1 MPNVGKIQTTFSV
14 DGERLYKQTVREI
27 NGDLKQLNAEV
38 KLVTE
43 RYKLNADSAEGNR
56 AKQEALQRVL
66 ETQKEKVDLLQRAHE
81 NAEWAQ
87 DKDSEAAKRLAY
99 QLTQAQT
106 EMAKTE
112 NALKQLDDAQEDTA
126 ETTDET
132 SGSFKELIG
141 QLGDE
146 LPGGAGKAIQAL
158 GNVNVGALTLVGGVT
173 AVITAIANLEGKLTG
188 MTRTSAA
195 FADDVLTQSLTSRI
209 STQALQEYRYA
220 AGLMDVSVETI
231 TGSQTKLIK
240 SMESAKEGTGEQAE
254 AFAALNVAVTDADGQ
269 LKDSTQVFWD
279 VIDALGEMD
288 NATERDAT
296 AMALLGKSATDLN
309 PLINAGSE
317 GMAELADEAH
327 RVGYVLSDEQLST
340 LGAVDDAYQRLDK
353 TMEASKNR
361 LALQFAPSLTEAT
374 DKMTEFVQ
382 RLAEVLER
390 SGVVESFGTLLET
403 AADMLP
409 LVADL
414 AEEMGPVWAEKLKLT
429 VQLMQDLSKATQV
442 VFDFLSYAEHH
453 FSTGTDEINAAQY
466 RVLTGLGLNAYSAE
480 EFVYGHRLAHLGD
493 KQHANDWRP
502 LRGAHNAAG
511 TGYWRG
517 GPTWVG
523 ESGPELLWLPRGS
536 AVASAQESRRAGGDV
551 YNVTVDA
558 RSIRELTD
566 VARLAKQ
573 QRRLTRMGGAVH

>member
-1 MPNVGKIQTTFSV
+1 MPNAGKIQTTFSV

-56 AKQEALQRVL
+56 EKQEALQRVL
-66 ETQKEKVDLLQRAHE
+66 EVQKEKVELLQRAHE

-126 ETTDET
+126 EATDEA
-132 SGSFKELIG
+132 SGSFGGLIS
-141 QLGDE
+141 QLGDK
-146 LPGGAGKAIQAL
+146 LPGGAGKALQAL
-158 GNVNVGALTLVGGVT
+158 GGVNTDVLALVGVAGA
-173 AVITAIANLEGKLTG
+173 AVTAIAKLEDKLKG
-188 MTRTSAA
+188 MTKESAA
-195 FADDVLTQSLTSRI
+195 FADDIITQSMTSRI

-240 SMESAKEGTGEQAE
+240 SMESAATGSAKQAE
-254 AFAALNVAVTDADGQ
+254 AFAKLNVQIVDADGAYR
-269 LKDSTQVFWD
+269 DSTQVFWE
-279 VIDALGEMD
+279 VVDALGAMD

-296 AMALLGKSATDLN
+296 AMDLLGKSATDLN

-361 LALQFAPSLTEAT
+361 LSLQFAPALAEVT
-374 DKMTEFVQ
+374 DAQTEFVQ
-382 RLAEVLER
+382 RLAGVLEDT
-390 SGVVESFGTLLET
+390 GVVDTMGELLSASAQLLDPLADIIEILGPAAADVLKGTAIVLKDIADALRYIKETVESFSDRDQGFFAGLLREPVSS
-403 AADMLP
+403 DSVDQL
-409 LVADL
+409 
-414 AEEMGPVWAEKLKLT
+414 MGAMYGNKLT
-429 VQLMQDLSKATQV
+429 SEKKRTVAKRLLAV
-442 VFDFLSYAEHH
+442 GGNAG
-453 FSTGTDEINAAQY
+453 GTD
-466 RVLTGLGLNAYSAE
+466 
-480 EFVYGHRLAHLGD
+480 
-493 KQHANDWRP
+493 
-502 LRGAHNAAG
+502 
-511 TGYWRG
+511 YWRG

-523 ESGPELLWLPRGS
+523 ESGPELLWLPRG
-536 AVASAQESRRAGGDV
+536 AAIASAQESRRAGGDI

-558 RSIRELTD
+558 RSIRDLTD

-573 QRRLTRMGGAVH
+573 RQRLTRMGVPQWPQH

>member
-1 MPNVGKIQTTFSV
+1 MPNAGKIQTTFSV

-43 RYKLNADSAEGNR
+43 RYKLNADSADGNR

-87 DKDSEAAKRLAY
+87 DKDSEAAKRLAL

-126 ETTDET
+126 ETTGET

-141 QLGDE
+141 QLGDK
-146 LPGGAGKAIQAL
+146 LPGGAGKAVQAL
-158 GNVNVGALTLVGGVT
+158 GNVNTGALALVGVAGA
-173 AVITAIANLEGKLTG
+173 AVTAIAKLEGKLAG
-188 MTRTSAA
+188 MTKESAA
-195 FADDVLTQSLTSRI
+195 FADDIITQSMTSRI

-240 SMESAKEGTGEQAE
+240 SMESAKEGTGKQAE

-279 VIDALGEMD
+279 VIDALGAMD
-288 NATERDAT
+288 NTTERDAT
-296 AMALLGKSATDLN
+296 AMDLLGKSASDLN
-309 PLINAGSE
+309 PLILAGSE

-361 LALQFAPSLTEAT
+361 LSLQFAPALAEVTGAQ
-374 DKMTEFVQ
+374 TEFVQ
-382 RLAEVLER
+382 RLAAVLEDT
-390 SGVVESFGTLLET
+390 GVVDSMGRLLWTSAQLLDPLADVIEILGPG
-403 AADMLP
+403 AADVLSGTAYVLKSIAAFFREIKESVESLQDRDSGLFVGLLREPVRSDSYDRLMWQMYGNDLTTEKKRT
-409 LVADL
+409 VAKRLL
-414 AEEMGPVWAEKLKLT
+414 AVGGNAG
-429 VQLMQDLSKATQV
+429 
-442 VFDFLSYAEHH
+442 
-453 FSTGTDEINAAQY
+453 GTD
-466 RVLTGLGLNAYSAE
+466 
-480 EFVYGHRLAHLGD
+480 
-493 KQHANDWRP
+493 
-502 LRGAHNAAG
+502 
-511 TGYWRG
+511 YWRG

-573 QRRLTRMGGAVH
+573 QQRLTRMGVPQWLQH